1 MAHFLQDRSCND
13 DFMPL
18 PNPNPNMDVQEASF
32 DLEIN
37 QLIEQVEGINLNTDK
52 RKREYVDAYIEATT
66 VTVSHPHIAYNFD
79 EDAIIED
86 DSMELENNGYISQG
100 DDDEVEDDEDFDE
113 DFDGDFDEDLFQR
126 KHQLPAYDMNMD
138 LSDSEEDVIN
148 EDFDELQRLRDEVE
162 SLRAEL
168 RQRRIAFP
176 EGSII
181 RFIMVDGVRYLEVFQ
196 YAPPAPPLTI
206 DDLNCD
212 SDDDL

>member
-1 MAHFLQDRSCND
+1 
-13 DFMPL
+13 
-18 PNPNPNMDVQEASF
+18 
-32 DLEIN
+32 
-37 QLIEQVEGINLNTDK
+37 
-52 RKREYVDAYIEATT
+52 
-66 VTVSHPHIAYNFD
+66 
-79 EDAIIED
+79 
-86 DSMELENNGYISQG
+86 
-100 DDDEVEDDEDFDE
+100 
-113 DFDGDFDEDLFQR
+113 
-126 KHQLPAYDMNMD
+126 MNMD

-168 RQRRIAFP
+168 GQRRIAFP

>member
-52 RKREYVDAYIEATT
+52 RKREYVDVYIEATT

-100 DDDEVEDDEDFDE
+100 DDDE
-113 DFDGDFDEDLFQR
+113 DFDGDLFQR
-126 KHQLPAYDMNMD
+126 KHQIQTSDSMSMD

-168 RQRRIAFP
+168 GQRRIAFP
-176 EGSII
+176 EGSSI